1 MKCSLLTLSC
11 ALDGELSQE
20 RQAELETHLVTC
32 ERCRSG
38 MRYLREETERIAELA
53 RAHIPPGAATA
64 ILERAR
70 VLAPEAAGT
79 AAAPPPEPGPVA
91 VVEVPP
97 LGGAPEPDIAGSASL
112 PDLALWGPEVA
123 GATAAGALDS
133 IAVAGFPTPGQAP
146 EAPTEPGAEPQAGLV
161 EPGAT
166 PLGLGA
172 SPEDSSQEEPGGS
185 DPAAASEGDIAPWSP
200 GTEVHPEP
208 GSNPEAEAPLLAA
221 VEEES
226 APGAQGGGWVSSLEE
241 SVVPSA
247 EEAWIES
254 AAEPEEVTTPD
265 LEVAGTDAM
274 AEGPELVAD
283 TPADTVEDF
292 DPIFQDAPP
301 DRDLPL
307 VDYQPVADGL
317 WAADGSGPDVPGP
330 PPPEVEGIAP
340 SEQGDEVAGNGHPSD
355 QVAPAPWGSQ
365 PDGPAL
371 DLPPAAELPGPTIDA
386 NTADAEAALGSLD
399 PILGDQWEAP
409 VAGEETPHPGA
420 PLEPA
425 ASLDVPADDRALEP
439 LETTAENPWTAAAE
453 SDGSATASVPEQ
465 RSWEPDPLPVWSP
478 SLPPIPPWPNELP
491 AAGAEEGS
499 ADEVMEVA
507 QEEAAGLEET
517 AAPAEV
523 PVWIPPPPSLPSSVT
538 DAWVPK
544 RDLLDIPTQAPPAVA
559 AEPLSP
565 PIRPVDSV
573 VPPRRPPS
581 EETTGYQ
588 RIPPPHRP
596 EGPGRRPVTSRP
608 AAPGPRSWTRTGT
621 IAVAALAVFLIGWAL
636 THRTTPTPAPAK
648 TAHSSPTPSS
658 SHSPSASPSAPAT
671 TAPGLNLTGEQTFGG
686 GGSGYQMQTA
696 RYGLHQNGTQ
706 LWVVFQM
713 VSGSG
718 SPKITTGFDGATTL
732 YVEMQ
737 GVSPGVAVPQP
748 PSGELVTSVKVGHVP
763 GFSGAVY
770 VLQLSRA
777 AQVSGYLLPGTD
789 TGSAGERV
797 VLQLQ

>member
-38 MRYLREETERIAELA
+38 MRYLREETERISELA

-79 AAAPPPEPGPVA
+79 AAAPPAEPDPVT

-97 LGGAPEPDIAGSASL
+97 PGGAPEPDIAGSASL

-161 EPGAT
+161 EPGAS
-166 PLGLGA
+166 PPDLGA
-172 SPEDSSQEEPGGS
+172 SPEDSSPEEPGGS
-185 DPAAASEGDIAPWSP
+185 DPAAASEGDITPWSA

-208 GSNPEAEAPLLAA
+208 GSSPEADAPFLPA
-221 VEEES
+221 EEEEPV
-226 APGAQGGGWVSSLEE
+226 PGAQVSGWVSSLEE
-241 SVVPSA
+241 SAAPSG

-254 AAEPEEVTTPD
+254 AAEPEEVTTLG
-265 LEVAGTDAM
+265 LELAGTDAM

-283 TPADTVEDF
+283 TPADTVEEF
-292 DPIFQDAPP
+292 DPIFQDASADP
-301 DRDLPL
+301 DLPL

-317 WAADGSGPDVPGP
+317 WAADGSGPDVPP
-330 PPPEVEGIAP
+330 PPGAEGIAP
-340 SEQGDEVAGNGHPSD
+340 SEQEDEDAANGLPSD
-355 QVAPAPWGSQ
+355 RVAPASWRSQ
-365 PDGPAL
+365 PDGSAL
-371 DLPPAAELPGPTIDA
+371 DLPPAAEVPGPPIDA
-386 NTADAEAALGSLD
+386 NTVDAGAALGSPD

-420 PLEPA
+420 PLEPT
-425 ASLDVPADDRALEP
+425 ASLEVRAGDRALEP
-439 LETTAENPWTAAAE
+439 LETTAENPWTADAE
-453 SDGSATASVPEQ
+453 GDGPATAPGPEQ

-478 SLPPIPPWPNELP
+478 SLPPIPPWPSEL
-491 AAGAEEGS
+491 AAADAEEGS
-499 ADEVMEVA
+499 ADQVMEVA
-507 QEEAAGLEET
+507 REEAAGLEET
-517 AAPAEV
+517 AAPVEV

-538 DAWVPK
+538 DGWVPK
-544 RDLLDIPTQAPPAVA
+544 RDLLDIPPQPPPAVA

-608 AAPGPRSWTRTGT
+608 AGPGPRSWTRTGT

-636 THRTTPTPAPAK
+636 THRTSPTPAPTK
-648 TAHSSPTPSS
+648 TAHSSPTPNS

-671 TAPGLNLTGEQTFGG
+671 TAPGLNLTGQQTFGG

-718 SPKITTGFDGATTL
+718 PPKVTTGFDGATTL